1 MGGKPSSEVRNPN
14 AEGSTSQ
21 VIIARTAHPSSSAQ
35 LSVIQHRSHVPTTLN
50 GNHVNSGRIRARSVV
65 DNVQRVH
72 GSQPPLP
79 NSSADENGL
88 LRRRSVVGSSSTPIH
103 HVFALHNFKC
113 PVCHKTIPTDDIE
126 CHLVMCLTKPK
137 ISYNDDILLEGKG
150 ECVICFEDM
159 NEGDRI
165 ARLPCLCIYH
175 KKCIDSWFKVNRCCP
190 EHPGN
195 WTDLTIECKYMVCLS
210 HATKNS
216 WSSNRALPYV
226 AIAVCFRRR
235 QLDAIFMRGFVRSD
249 RIALLIRSRRLNSLL
264 SILWSVGL
272 DVCVNRVQLYL
283 PVCDCNC
290 DVLRSYFM
298 IRTFSL

>member
-1 MGGKPSSEVRNPN
+1 MLSLIEN
-14 AEGSTSQ
+14 
-21 VIIARTAHPSSSAQ
+21 Q
-35 LSVIQHRSHVPTTLN
+35 LLVLCKSVY
-50 GNHVNSGRIRARSVV
+50 
-65 DNVQRVH
+65 
-72 GSQPPLP
+72 
-79 NSSADENGL
+79 
-88 LRRRSVVGSSSTPIH
+88 
-103 HVFALHNFKC
+103 
-113 PVCHKTIPTDDIE
+113 
-126 CHLVMCLTKPK
+126 LVMLSRWCKK
-137 ISYNDDILLEGKG
+137 H
-150 ECVICFEDM
+150 
-159 NEGDRI
+159 
-165 ARLPCLCIYH
+165 LCCCR
-175 KKCIDSWFKVNRCCP
+175 CIDSWFKVNRCCP